1 MGVHV
6 VHAELHALVTG
17 NPPCQLVVRTSTP
30 SGVHQN
36 TDWCSQCCCPSA
48 AMADD
53 ALDEKAKRVRSLLS
67 SYYGTDGAGAGAS
80 AGGAGAP
87 RLASIDSAAFDSRQF
102 MLALVRLNPVGCLR

>member
-1 MGVHV
+1 MSLIGQTPQFEKAGKDGVGVVSWASSSCAVEPYQLGVRSSSLCVHV
-6 VHAELHALVTG
+6 PSTRALQG
-17 NPPCQLVVRTSTP
+17 HSERH
-30 SGVHQN
+30 SGAA
-36 TDWCSQCCCPSA
+36 A

-87 RLASIDSAAFDSRQF
+87 RLSSIDS
-102 MLALVRLNPVGCLR
+102 V